1 MIPQSVSIPI
11 AYENPL
17 NLDVLGSASCVLE
30 SSSVVVD
37 TFPGDVLELKV
48 VAVVVVVVFES
59 VVSLDAIVVVDM
71 IVMLVLALVLVAV
84 PVVVGF
90 VTAVV

>member
-1 MIPQSVSIPI
+1 MIPQSVNMPI

-17 NLDVLGSASCVLE
+17 NLDVVGSASCVLE

-48 VAVVVVVVFES
+48 VVVVVVVVFES

-71 IVMLVLALVLVAV
+71 IVMLVLALVLLAV

>member
-17 NLDVLGSASCVLE
+17 NLDVVGSASCVLE
-30 SSSVVVD
+30 SSSIVVD

-48 VAVVVVVVFES
+48 VVVVVVFES

-71 IVMLVLALVLVAV
+71 IVMLVLVLVLVAV

>member
-17 NLDVLGSASCVLE
+17 NLDVLGSASSVLE

-48 VAVVVVVVFES
+48 VVVVVVVVFES

-84 PVVVGF
+84 AVVVGF

>member
-1 MIPQSVSIPI
+1 MIPQSVNMPI

-17 NLDVLGSASCVLE
+17 NFDFVWFASSVLKSF
-30 SSSVVVD
+30 SVVVD
-37 TFPGDVLELKV
+37 SFPGVVLELKV
-48 VAVVVVVVFES
+48 VVVVVVVFES

-71 IVMLVLALVLVAV
+71 VVMLVLALVLVAV

>member
-17 NLDVLGSASCVLE
+17 NLDVVGSASCVLE

-37 TFPGDVLELKV
+37 SFPGVVLDSK
-48 VAVVVVVVFES
+48 VVVVNVVVLEA

-71 IVMLVLALVLVAV
+71 VVMSVLALVLATV
-84 PVVVGF
+84 PVVVCL

>member
-1 MIPQSVSIPI
+1 MIPQSVNIPI

-17 NLDVLGSASCVLE
+17 NLDVVGSASSVLK
-30 SSSVVVD
+30 SFSVVVD
-37 TFPGDVLELKV
+37 SFPSVVLDSK
-48 VAVVVVVVFES
+48 VAVVNVVVLEA

-71 IVMLVLALVLVAV
+71 IVMLVLAFVLVAV
-84 PVVVGF
+84 PVVLGF